1 MRRRGAVLVRRRGAV
16 LVRWRK
22 EREKKETE
30 KEEENLSLHGTKLV
44 RRRSAQRFPTS
55 DVWKSA

>member
-1 MRRRGAVLVRRRGAV
+1 VRRRGAV